1 MAPKKLRE
9 IVGVD
14 FASDASKPSTID
26 APEEIRTGMDMGIE
40 NWNYPYLPIY
50 VHHDTEPTFPVLN
63 PIKQEAIIL
72 DNPDLNPPI
81 TVEDRNYFI
90 LKLIIKDQTV
100 LQMDGKV
107 SNIFPDTYL

>member
-1 MAPKKLRE
+1 
-9 IVGVD
+9 
-14 FASDASKPSTID
+14 
-26 APEEIRTGMDMGIE
+26 MDMGIE